1 MIANSV
7 GCIDGWRDLIEV
19 DWTVLAI
26 GCKAKPVPEAALAD
40 LRKEEFTDRQLSFW
54 LCIDRLEQDWSMRHG
69 ISALPVFF
77 DFLISRYPVERVG
90 EGGQCHEK
98 CECEGSA
105 KDRRPVH
112 CGTLSHR

>member
-1 MIANSV
+1 M
-7 GCIDGWRDLIEV
+7 
-19 DWTVLAI
+19 
-26 GCKAKPVPEAALAD
+26 
-40 LRKEEFTDRQLSFW
+40 RQ
-54 LCIDRLEQDWSMRHG
+54 G
-69 ISALPVFF
+69 IPALPVFF

-112 CGTLSHR
+112 CGTLSYR